1 MSFFSTLPI
10 ENPVLIFFIVLVIIL
25 LAPILLNRI
34 RVPHIIGLIIAGVI
48 IGPNGLNLLARDSS
62 FEIFGNVGIP
72 YLMFLAGLEID
83 MNDFKK
89 SRKDGVIFGLYTFLI
104 PMILGTVI
112 SYYTLHLNLMTSILL
127 ASMYASHT
135 LIAYPIISRYGI
147 SRTRAVPVTIAGT
160 IFTVLGALIIL
171 AVIAGMV
178 RGDLTEFFW
187 LRLTVNIIIYSVA
200 ILYIY
205 PRLTRWFF
213 KNYNDNITQFIFIL
227 ALVFLASYMAQV
239 IGLEA
244 ILGAFFA
251 GIVLNRFIPNVS
263 PLMNRLEFVGNALFI
278 PYFLIGVGMLIDLR
292 VVKNTETIIVAA
304 NMSIVATLCKWLA
317 AWLTQKTCHMT
328 KIDRNL
334 IFGLSNAQ
342 AAATLA
348 AVIIGHN
355 IGLFND
361 EILNGTIVM
370 ILVTCIISTLVT
382 EKAARQ
388 MVVAMQNNEPPTS
401 KSPVQSEQILIPI
414 ANPSTIENL
423 INLALLLKSPQRRS
437 PLYALHVTD
446 DSKTSNYRSQS
457 ILEFAGKGA
466 SSADTKL
473 IPIARYDM
481 NITSGIIHTMK
492 ERNITEVVL
501 GLHHKANIVDTFFGA
516 KIESLLKNTNKMIL
530 ISKCVNP
537 INTVT
542 RIVIA
547 VPRKAEYETGFAR
560 WIDRVANMA
569 KQIGCRA
576 IFYAY
581 PETIPYLKAR
591 LRAGRYNIRNE
602 FEKLESWDDFLLLAN
617 VVLDDDLFIVVSAR
631 PTSVPFN
638 ADADHIPSFPSPY
651 FANNNLIVLHPTAA
665 ASAPQSTT
673 TRRSRHPPRSWS
685 PCRTTCSTTPRY
697 WVSKRFSGN
706 SLLTKNGG
714 PTATVKRKSNCKAL
728 SSACSPYTRRV

>member
-1 MSFFSTLPI
+1 MSGIATLPI

-25 LAPILLNRI
+25 FAPILLNRI

-62 FEIFGNVGIP
+62 FEIFGNVGIL

-83 MNDFKK
+83 MYDFKK
-89 SRKDGVIFGLYTFLI
+89 IKKDGIIFGLYTFLI
-104 PMILGTVI
+104 PMILGTAI

-147 SRTRAVPVTIAGT
+147 SRSRAVPITIAGT

-171 AVIAGMV
+171 AVISGMV

-187 LRLTVNIIIYSVA
+187 LRLSVNITIYSIA

-213 KNYNDNITQFIFIL
+213 KTYNDNVTQFIFIL

-292 VVKNTETIIVAA
+292 VIFKSTETIIVAV
-304 NMSIVATLCKWLA
+304 NMSVVATICKWLA

-328 KIDRNL
+328 KSDRQL

-348 AVIIGHN
+348 AVIIGHD
-355 IGLFND
+355 IGLFNE

-382 EKAARQ
+382 EKAARRI
-388 MVVAMQNNEPPTS
+388 VIEIQNNEPAS
-401 KSPVQSEQILIPI
+401 YKSPIQNEQILIPV
-414 ANPSTIENL
+414 ANPDTIENL
-423 INLALLLKSPQRRS
+423 INLALLLKSPQKKS
-437 PLYALHVTD
+437 ALYALHVTD
-446 DSKTSNYRSQS
+446 DDKKSNFLSQAV
-457 ILEFAGKGA
+457 LEYAGKVA

-492 ERNITEVVL
+492 EKNITEVVL

-516 KIESLLKNTNKMIL
+516 KIESLLKSTNKMIL

-581 PETIPYLKAR
+581 AETIPYLKAR

-602 FEKLESWDDFLLLAN
+602 FEILESWDDILLLAN

-631 PTSVPFN
+631 PTSVSFN
-638 ADADHIPSFPSPY
+638 SEADNIPSFLSKY
-651 FANNNLIVLHPTAA
+651 FANNNLIVLYPEQFGTAEPT
-665 ASAPQSTT
+665 P
-673 TRRSRHPPRSWS
+673 
-685 PCRTTCSTTPRY
+685 
-697 WVSKRFSGN
+697 VSFMEPLSHDMLNHSEILGLEKIFRQLITYKKRWTHRN
-706 SLLTKNGG
+706 
-714 PTATVKRKSNCKAL
+714 RKKKINL
-728 SSACSPYTRRV
+728 

>member
-1 MSFFSTLPI
+1 MSGIATLPI

-25 LAPILLNRI
+25 FAPILLNRI
-34 RVPHIIGLIIAGVI
+34 RVPHIIGLIISGVI

-62 FEIFGNVGIP
+62 FEIFGNVGIL
-72 YLMFLAGLEID
+72 YLMFLAGLETD
-83 MNDFKK
+83 MYDFKK
-89 SRKDGVIFGLYTFLI
+89 SKKDGIIFGLYTFLI
-104 PMILGTVI
+104 PMILGTAI

-147 SRTRAVPVTIAGT
+147 SRSRAVPITIAGT

-171 AVIAGMV
+171 AVISGMV

-187 LRLTVNIIIYSVA
+187 LRLSVNITIYSIA

-213 KNYNDNITQFIFIL
+213 KTYNDNVTQFIFIL

-292 VVKNTETIIVAA
+292 VIFKSTETIIVAV
-304 NMSIVATLCKWLA
+304 NMSVVATICKWLA

-328 KIDRNL
+328 KSDRQL

-348 AVIIGHN
+348 AVIIGHD
-355 IGLFND
+355 IGLFNE

-382 EKAARQ
+382 EKAARRI
-388 MVVAMQNNEPPTS
+388 VIEIQNNEPAS
-401 KSPVQSEQILIPI
+401 YKSPIQNEQILIPV
-414 ANPSTIENL
+414 ANPDTIENL
-423 INLALLLKSPQRRS
+423 INLALLLKSPQKKS
-437 PLYALHVTD
+437 ALYALHVTD
-446 DSKTSNYRSQS
+446 DDKKSNFLSQAV
-457 ILEFAGKGA
+457 LEYAGKVA

-492 ERNITEVVL
+492 EKNITEVVL

-516 KIESLLKNTNKMIL
+516 KIESLLKSTNKMIL

-581 PETIPYLKAR
+581 AETIPYLKAR

-602 FEKLESWDDFLLLAN
+602 FEILESWDDILLLAN

-631 PTSVPFN
+631 PTSVSFN
-638 ADADHIPSFPSPY
+638 SEADNIPSFLSKY
-651 FANNNLIVLHPTAA
+651 FANNNLIVLYPEQFGTAEPT
-665 ASAPQSTT
+665 P
-673 TRRSRHPPRSWS
+673 
-685 PCRTTCSTTPRY
+685 
-697 WVSKRFSGN
+697 VSFMEPLSHDMLNHSEILGLEKIFRQLITYKKRWTHRN
-706 SLLTKNGG
+706 
-714 PTATVKRKSNCKAL
+714 RKKKIDL
-728 SSACSPYTRRV
+728 

>member
-1 MSFFSTLPI
+1 
-10 ENPVLIFFIVLVIIL
+10 
-25 LAPILLNRI
+25 
-34 RVPHIIGLIIAGVI
+34 
-48 IGPNGLNLLARDSS
+48 
-62 FEIFGNVGIP
+62 
-72 YLMFLAGLEID
+72 
-83 MNDFKK
+83 
-89 SRKDGVIFGLYTFLI
+89 
-104 PMILGTVI
+104 MILGTAI

-147 SRTRAVPVTIAGT
+147 SRSRAVPITIAGT

-171 AVIAGMV
+171 AVISGMV
-178 RGDLTEFFW
+178 RGNLTEFFW
-187 LRLTVNIIIYSVA
+187 LRLSVNITIYSIA

-213 KNYNDNITQFIFIL
+213 KTYNDNVTQFIFIL

-292 VVKNTETIIVAA
+292 VIFKSTETIIVAI
-304 NMSIVATLCKWLA
+304 NMSVVATICKWLA

-328 KIDRNL
+328 KSDRQL

-348 AVIIGHN
+348 AVIIGHD
-355 IGLFND
+355 IGLFNE

-382 EKAARQ
+382 EKAARRI
-388 MVVAMQNNEPPTS
+388 VIEIQNNEPAS
-401 KSPVQSEQILIPI
+401 YKSPIQNEQILIPV
-414 ANPSTIENL
+414 ANPDTIENL
-423 INLALLLKSPQRRS
+423 INLALLLKSPQKKS
-437 PLYALHVTD
+437 ALYALHVTD
-446 DSKTSNYRSQS
+446 DDKKSNFLSQAV
-457 ILEFAGKGA
+457 LEYAGKVA

-492 ERNITEVVL
+492 EKNITEVVL

-516 KIESLLKNTNKMIL
+516 KIESLLKSTNKMIL

-581 PETIPYLKAR
+581 AETIPYLKAR

-602 FEKLESWDDFLLLAN
+602 FEILESWDDILLLAN

-631 PTSVPFN
+631 PTSVSFN
-638 ADADHIPSFPSPY
+638 SEADNIPSFLSKY
-651 FANNNLIVLHPTAA
+651 FANNNLIVLYPEQFGTAEPT
-665 ASAPQSTT
+665 P
-673 TRRSRHPPRSWS
+673 
-685 PCRTTCSTTPRY
+685 
-697 WVSKRFSGN
+697 VSFMEPLSHNMLNHSEILGLEKIFRQLITYKKRWTHRN
-706 SLLTKNGG
+706 
-714 PTATVKRKSNCKAL
+714 RKKKINL
-728 SSACSPYTRRV
+728 

>member
-1 MSFFSTLPI
+1 M
-10 ENPVLIFFIVLVIIL
+10 
-25 LAPILLNRI
+25 
-34 RVPHIIGLIIAGVI
+34 
-48 IGPNGLNLLARDSS
+48 
-62 FEIFGNVGIP
+62 
-72 YLMFLAGLEID
+72 Y
-83 MNDFKK
+83 DFKK
-89 SRKDGVIFGLYTFLI
+89 SKKDGIIFGLYTFLI
-104 PMILGTVI
+104 PMILGTAI

-147 SRTRAVPVTIAGT
+147 SRSRAVPITIAGT

-171 AVIAGMV
+171 AVISGMV

-187 LRLTVNIIIYSVA
+187 LRLSVNITIYSIA

-213 KNYNDNITQFIFIL
+213 KTYNDNVTQFIFIL

-292 VVKNTETIIVAA
+292 VIFKSTETIIVAV
-304 NMSIVATLCKWLA
+304 NMSVVATICKWLA

-328 KIDRNL
+328 KSDRQL

-348 AVIIGHN
+348 AVIIGHD
-355 IGLFND
+355 IGLFNE

-382 EKAARQ
+382 EKAARRI
-388 MVVAMQNNEPPTS
+388 VIEIQNNEPAS
-401 KSPVQSEQILIPI
+401 YKSPIQNEQILIPV
-414 ANPSTIENL
+414 ANPDTIENL
-423 INLALLLKSPQRRS
+423 INLALLLKSPQKKS
-437 PLYALHVTD
+437 ALYALHVTD
-446 DSKTSNYRSQS
+446 DDKKSNFLSQAV
-457 ILEFAGKGA
+457 LEYAGKVA

-492 ERNITEVVL
+492 EKNITEVVL

-516 KIESLLKNTNKMIL
+516 KIESLLKSTNKMIL

-581 PETIPYLKAR
+581 AETIPYLKAR

-602 FEKLESWDDFLLLAN
+602 FEILESWDDILLLAN

-631 PTSVPFN
+631 PTSVSFN
-638 ADADHIPSFPSPY
+638 SEADNIPSFLSKY
-651 FANNNLIVLHPTAA
+651 FANNNLIVLYPEQFGTAEPT
-665 ASAPQSTT
+665 P
-673 TRRSRHPPRSWS
+673 
-685 PCRTTCSTTPRY
+685 
-697 WVSKRFSGN
+697 VSFMEPLSHDMLNHSEILGLEKIFRQLITYKKRWTHRN
-706 SLLTKNGG
+706 
-714 PTATVKRKSNCKAL
+714 RKKKINL
-728 SSACSPYTRRV
+728 

>member
-1 MSFFSTLPI
+1 MSGIATLPI

-25 LAPILLNRI
+25 FAPILLNRI

-62 FEIFGNVGIP
+62 FEIFGNVGIL

-83 MNDFKK
+83 MHDFKK
-89 SRKDGVIFGLYTFLI
+89 SKKDGIIFGLYTFLI
-104 PMILGTVI
+104 PMILGTAI

-147 SRTRAVPVTIAGT
+147 SRSRAVPITIAGT

-171 AVIAGMV
+171 AVISGMV

-187 LRLTVNIIIYSVA
+187 LRLSVNITIYSIA

-213 KNYNDNITQFIFIL
+213 KTYNDNVTQFIFIL

-292 VVKNTETIIVAA
+292 VIFKSTETIIVAV
-304 NMSIVATLCKWLA
+304 NMSVVATICKWLA

-328 KIDRNL
+328 KSDRQL

-348 AVIIGHN
+348 AVIIGHD
-355 IGLFND
+355 IGLFNE

-382 EKAARQ
+382 EKAARRI
-388 MVVAMQNNEPPTS
+388 VIEIQNNEPAS
-401 KSPVQSEQILIPI
+401 YKSPIQNEQILIPV
-414 ANPSTIENL
+414 ANPDTIENL
-423 INLALLLKSPQRRS
+423 INLALLLKSPQKKS
-437 PLYALHVTD
+437 ALYALHVTD
-446 DSKTSNYRSQS
+446 DDKKSNFLSQAV
-457 ILEFAGKGA
+457 LEYAGKVA

-492 ERNITEVVL
+492 EKNITEVVL

-516 KIESLLKNTNKMIL
+516 KIESLLKSTNKMIL
-530 ISKCVNP
+530 ISKCINP

-581 PETIPYLKAR
+581 AETIPYLKAR

-602 FEKLESWDDFLLLAN
+602 FEILESWDDILLLAN

-631 PTSVPFN
+631 PTSVSFN
-638 ADADHIPSFPSPY
+638 SEADNIPSFLSKY
-651 FANNNLIVLHPTAA
+651 FANNNLIVLYPEQFGTAEPT
-665 ASAPQSTT
+665 P
-673 TRRSRHPPRSWS
+673 
-685 PCRTTCSTTPRY
+685 
-697 WVSKRFSGN
+697 VSFMEPLSHDMLNHSEILGLEKIFRQLITYKKRWTHRN
-706 SLLTKNGG
+706 
-714 PTATVKRKSNCKAL
+714 RKKKINL
-728 SSACSPYTRRV
+728 

>member
-1 MSFFSTLPI
+1 MSGIATLPI

-25 LAPILLNRI
+25 FAPILLNRI

-62 FEIFGNVGIP
+62 FEIFGNVGIL
-72 YLMFLAGLEID
+72 YLMFLTGLEID
-83 MNDFKK
+83 MYDFKK
-89 SRKDGVIFGLYTFLI
+89 SKKDGIIFGLYTFLI
-104 PMILGTVI
+104 PMILGTAI

-147 SRTRAVPVTIAGT
+147 SRSRAVPITIAGT

-171 AVIAGMV
+171 AVISGMV
-178 RGDLTEFFW
+178 RGNLTEFFW
-187 LRLTVNIIIYSVA
+187 LRLSVNITIYSIA

-213 KNYNDNITQFIFIL
+213 KTYNDNVTQFIFIL

-292 VVKNTETIIVAA
+292 VIFKSTETIIVAI
-304 NMSIVATLCKWLA
+304 NMSVVATICKWLA

-328 KIDRNL
+328 KSDRQL

-348 AVIIGHN
+348 AVIIGHD
-355 IGLFND
+355 IGLFNE

-382 EKAARQ
+382 EKAARRI
-388 MVVAMQNNEPPTS
+388 VIEIQNNEPAS
-401 KSPVQSEQILIPI
+401 YKSPIQNEQILIPV
-414 ANPSTIENL
+414 ANPDTIENL
-423 INLALLLKSPQRRS
+423 INLALLLKSPQKKS
-437 PLYALHVTD
+437 ALYALHVTD
-446 DSKTSNYRSQS
+446 DDKKSNFLSQAV
-457 ILEFAGKGA
+457 LEYAGKVA

-492 ERNITEVVL
+492 EKNITEVVL

-516 KIESLLKNTNKMIL
+516 KIESLLKSTNKMIL

-581 PETIPYLKAR
+581 AETIPYLKAR

-602 FEKLESWDDFLLLAN
+602 FEILESWDDILLLAN

-631 PTSVPFN
+631 PTSVSFN
-638 ADADHIPSFPSPY
+638 SEADNIPSFLSKY
-651 FANNNLIVLHPTAA
+651 FANNNLIVLYPEQFGTAEPT
-665 ASAPQSTT
+665 P
-673 TRRSRHPPRSWS
+673 
-685 PCRTTCSTTPRY
+685 
-697 WVSKRFSGN
+697 VSFMEPLSHNMLNHSEILGLEKIFRQLITYKKRWTHRN
-706 SLLTKNGG
+706 
-714 PTATVKRKSNCKAL
+714 RKKKINL
-728 SSACSPYTRRV
+728 

>member
-1 MSFFSTLPI
+1 MSGIATLPI

-25 LAPILLNRI
+25 FAPILLNRI

-62 FEIFGNVGIP
+62 FEIFGNVGIL
-72 YLMFLAGLEID
+72 YLMFLAGLEIE
-83 MNDFKK
+83 MYDFKK
-89 SRKDGVIFGLYTFLI
+89 CKKDGIIFGLYTFLI
-104 PMILGTVI
+104 PMILGTAI

-147 SRTRAVPVTIAGT
+147 SRSRAVPITIAGT

-171 AVIAGMV
+171 AVISGMV

-187 LRLTVNIIIYSVA
+187 LRLSVNITIYSIA

-213 KNYNDNITQFIFIL
+213 KTYNDNVTQFIFIL

-292 VVKNTETIIVAA
+292 VIFKSTETIIVAI
-304 NMSIVATLCKWLA
+304 NMSVVATICKWLA

-328 KIDRNL
+328 KSDRQL

-348 AVIIGHN
+348 AVIIGHD
-355 IGLFND
+355 IGLFNE

-382 EKAARQ
+382 EKAARRI
-388 MVVAMQNNEPPTS
+388 VIEIQNNEPAS
-401 KSPVQSEQILIPI
+401 YKSPIQNEQILIPV
-414 ANPSTIENL
+414 ANPDTIENL
-423 INLALLLKSPQRRS
+423 INLALLLKSPQKKS
-437 PLYALHVTD
+437 ALYALHVTD
-446 DSKTSNYRSQS
+446 DDKKSNFLSQAV
-457 ILEFAGKGA
+457 LEYAGKVA

-492 ERNITEVVL
+492 EKNITEVVL

-516 KIESLLKNTNKMIL
+516 KIESLLKSTNKMIL

-581 PETIPYLKAR
+581 AETIPYLKAR

-602 FEKLESWDDFLLLAN
+602 FEILESWDDILLLAN

-631 PTSVPFN
+631 PTSVSFN
-638 ADADHIPSFPSPY
+638 SEADNIPSFLSKY
-651 FANNNLIVLHPTAA
+651 FANNNLIVLYPEQFGTAEPT
-665 ASAPQSTT
+665 P
-673 TRRSRHPPRSWS
+673 
-685 PCRTTCSTTPRY
+685 
-697 WVSKRFSGN
+697 VSFMEPLSHNMLNHSEILGLEKIFRQLITYKKRWTHRN
-706 SLLTKNGG
+706 
-714 PTATVKRKSNCKAL
+714 RKKKINL
-728 SSACSPYTRRV
+728 

>member
-62 FEIFGNVGIP
+62 FEIFGNVGIL

-147 SRTRAVPVTIAGT
+147 SRTRAVPVTSAGT

-213 KNYNDNITQFIFIL
+213 KNYNDNVTQFIFIL

-244 ILGAFFA
+244 I
-251 GIVLNRFIPNVS
+251 
-263 PLMNRLEFVGNALFI
+263 
-278 PYFLIGVGMLIDLR
+278 
-292 VVKNTETIIVAA
+292 
-304 NMSIVATLCKWLA
+304 LA

-361 EILNGTIVM
+361 EILTGTIVM

-388 MVVAMQNNEPPTS
+388 MVVAMQNNEPPTF

-457 ILEFAGKGA
+457 ILEFAGKVA

-631 PTSVPFN
+631 PTSVSFN
-638 ADADHIPSFPSPY
+638 ADADHIPSFLSKY
-651 FANNNLIVLHPTAA
+651 FANNNLIVLYPEQFGTAEPA
-665 ASAPQSTT
+665 PASFMEPMSHDMLNHSEILGLEKIFRQLIA
-673 TRRSRHPPRSWS
+673 
-685 PCRTTCSTTPRY
+685 Y
-697 WVSKRFSGN
+697 KKRWTHRN
-706 SLLTKNGG
+706 
-714 PTATVKRKSNCKAL
+714 RKKKIEL
-728 SSACSPYTRRV
+728 

>member
-1 MSFFSTLPI
+1 MSGIATLPI

-25 LAPILLNRI
+25 FAPILLNRI

-62 FEIFGNVGIP
+62 FEIFGNVGIL
-72 YLMFLAGLEID
+72 YLMFLEGLEID
-83 MNDFKK
+83 MYDFKK
-89 SRKDGVIFGLYTFLI
+89 SKKDGIIFGLYTFLI
-104 PMILGTVI
+104 PMILGTAI

-147 SRTRAVPVTIAGT
+147 SRSRAVPITIAGT

-171 AVIAGMV
+171 AVISGMV

-187 LRLTVNIIIYSVA
+187 LRLSVNITIYSIA

-213 KNYNDNITQFIFIL
+213 KTYNDNVTQFIFIL

-292 VVKNTETIIVAA
+292 VIFKSTETIIVAI
-304 NMSIVATLCKWLA
+304 NMSVVATICKWLA

-328 KIDRNL
+328 KSDRQL

-348 AVIIGHN
+348 AVIIGHD
-355 IGLFND
+355 IGLFNE

-382 EKAARQ
+382 EKAARRI
-388 MVVAMQNNEPPTS
+388 VIEIQNNEPAS
-401 KSPVQSEQILIPI
+401 YKSPIQNEQILIPV
-414 ANPSTIENL
+414 ANPDTIENL
-423 INLALLLKSPQRRS
+423 INLALLLKSPQKKS
-437 PLYALHVTD
+437 ALYALHVTD
-446 DSKTSNYRSQS
+446 DDKKSNFLSQAV
-457 ILEFAGKGA
+457 LEYAGKVA

-492 ERNITEVVL
+492 EKNITEVVL

-516 KIESLLKNTNKMIL
+516 KIESLLKSMNKMIL

-581 PETIPYLKAR
+581 AETIPYLKAR

-602 FEKLESWDDFLLLAN
+602 FEILESWDDILLLAN

-631 PTSVPFN
+631 PTSVSFN
-638 ADADHIPSFPSPY
+638 SEADNIPSFLSKY
-651 FANNNLIVLHPTAA
+651 FANNNLIVLYPEQFGTAEPT
-665 ASAPQSTT
+665 P
-673 TRRSRHPPRSWS
+673 
-685 PCRTTCSTTPRY
+685 
-697 WVSKRFSGN
+697 VSFMEPLSHDMLNHSEILGLEKIFRQLITYKKRWTHRN
-706 SLLTKNGG
+706 
-714 PTATVKRKSNCKAL
+714 RKKKINL
-728 SSACSPYTRRV
+728 

>member
-1 MSFFSTLPI
+1 MSGIATLPI

-25 LAPILLNRI
+25 FAPILLNRI

-62 FEIFGNVGIP
+62 FEIFGNVGIL

-83 MNDFKK
+83 MYDFEK
-89 SRKDGVIFGLYTFLI
+89 SKKDGIIFGLYTFLI
-104 PMILGTVI
+104 PMILGTAI

-147 SRTRAVPVTIAGT
+147 SRSRAVPITIAGT

-171 AVIAGMV
+171 AVISGMV

-187 LRLTVNIIIYSVA
+187 LRLSVNITIYSIA

-213 KNYNDNITQFIFIL
+213 KTYNDNVTQFIFIL

-292 VVKNTETIIVAA
+292 VIFKSTETIIVAV
-304 NMSIVATLCKWLA
+304 NMSVVATICKWLA

-328 KIDRNL
+328 KSDRQL

-348 AVIIGHN
+348 AVIIGHD
-355 IGLFND
+355 IGLFNE

-382 EKAARQ
+382 EKAARRI
-388 MVVAMQNNEPPTS
+388 VIEIQNNEPAS
-401 KSPVQSEQILIPI
+401 YKSPIQNEQILIPV
-414 ANPSTIENL
+414 ANPDTIENL
-423 INLALLLKSPQRRS
+423 INLALLLKSPQKKS
-437 PLYALHVTD
+437 ALYALHVTD
-446 DSKTSNYRSQS
+446 DDKKSNFLSQAV
-457 ILEFAGKGA
+457 LEYAGKVA

-492 ERNITEVVL
+492 EKNITEVVL

-516 KIESLLKNTNKMIL
+516 KIESLLKSTNKMIL

-581 PETIPYLKAR
+581 AETIPYLKAR

-602 FEKLESWDDFLLLAN
+602 FEILESWDDILLLAN

-631 PTSVPFN
+631 PTSVSFN
-638 ADADHIPSFPSPY
+638 SEADNIPSFLSKY
-651 FANNNLIVLHPTAA
+651 FANNNLIVLYPEQFGTAEPT
-665 ASAPQSTT
+665 P
-673 TRRSRHPPRSWS
+673 
-685 PCRTTCSTTPRY
+685 
-697 WVSKRFSGN
+697 VSFMEPLSHDMLNHSEILGLEKIFRQLITYKKRWTHRN
-706 SLLTKNGG
+706 
-714 PTATVKRKSNCKAL
+714 RKKKINL
-728 SSACSPYTRRV
+728 

>member
-1 MSFFSTLPI
+1 
-10 ENPVLIFFIVLVIIL
+10 
-25 LAPILLNRI
+25 
-34 RVPHIIGLIIAGVI
+34 
-48 IGPNGLNLLARDSS
+48 
-62 FEIFGNVGIP
+62 
-72 YLMFLAGLEID
+72 
-83 MNDFKK
+83 
-89 SRKDGVIFGLYTFLI
+89 
-104 PMILGTVI
+104 MILGTAI

-147 SRTRAVPVTIAGT
+147 SRSRAVPITIAGT

-171 AVIAGMV
+171 AVISGMV

-187 LRLTVNIIIYSVA
+187 LRLSVNITIYSIA

-213 KNYNDNITQFIFIL
+213 KTYNDNVTQFIFIL

-292 VVKNTETIIVAA
+292 VIFKSTETIIVAV
-304 NMSIVATLCKWLA
+304 NMSVVATICKWLA

-328 KIDRNL
+328 KSDRQL

-348 AVIIGHN
+348 AVIIGHD
-355 IGLFND
+355 IGLFNE

-382 EKAARQ
+382 EKAARRI
-388 MVVAMQNNEPPTS
+388 VIEIQNNEPAS
-401 KSPVQSEQILIPI
+401 YKSPIQNEQILIPV
-414 ANPSTIENL
+414 ANPDTIENL
-423 INLALLLKSPQRRS
+423 INLALLLKSPQKKS
-437 PLYALHVTD
+437 ALYALHVTD
-446 DSKTSNYRSQS
+446 DDKKSNFLSQAV
-457 ILEFAGKGA
+457 LEYAGKVA

-492 ERNITEVVL
+492 EKNITEVVL

-516 KIESLLKNTNKMIL
+516 KIESLLKSTNKMIL

-581 PETIPYLKAR
+581 AETIPYLKAR

-602 FEKLESWDDFLLLAN
+602 FEILESWDDILLLAN

-631 PTSVPFN
+631 PTSVSFN
-638 ADADHIPSFPSPY
+638 SEADNIPSFLSKY
-651 FANNNLIVLHPTAA
+651 FANNNLIVLYPEQFGTAEPT
-665 ASAPQSTT
+665 P
-673 TRRSRHPPRSWS
+673 
-685 PCRTTCSTTPRY
+685 
-697 WVSKRFSGN
+697 VSFMEPLSHDMLNHSEILGLEKIFRQLITYKKRWTHRN
-706 SLLTKNGG
+706 
-714 PTATVKRKSNCKAL
+714 RKKKIDL
-728 SSACSPYTRRV
+728 

>member
-1 MSFFSTLPI
+1 
-10 ENPVLIFFIVLVIIL
+10 
-25 LAPILLNRI
+25 
-34 RVPHIIGLIIAGVI
+34 
-48 IGPNGLNLLARDSS
+48 
-62 FEIFGNVGIP
+62 
-72 YLMFLAGLEID
+72 
-83 MNDFKK
+83 
-89 SRKDGVIFGLYTFLI
+89 
-104 PMILGTVI
+104 MILGTAI

-147 SRTRAVPVTIAGT
+147 SRSRAVPITIAGT

-171 AVIAGMV
+171 AVISGMV

-187 LRLTVNIIIYSVA
+187 LRLSVNITIYSIA

-213 KNYNDNITQFIFIL
+213 KTYNDNVTQFIFIL

-292 VVKNTETIIVAA
+292 VIFKSTETIIVAV
-304 NMSIVATLCKWLA
+304 NMSVVATICKWLA

-328 KIDRNL
+328 KSDRQL

-348 AVIIGHN
+348 AVIIGHD
-355 IGLFND
+355 IGLFNE

-382 EKAARQ
+382 EKAARRI
-388 MVVAMQNNEPPTS
+388 VIEIQNNEPAS
-401 KSPVQSEQILIPI
+401 YKSPIQNEQILIPV
-414 ANPSTIENL
+414 ANPDTIENL
-423 INLALLLKSPQRRS
+423 INLALLLKSPQKKS
-437 PLYALHVTD
+437 ALYALHVTD
-446 DSKTSNYRSQS
+446 DDKKSNFLSQAV
-457 ILEFAGKGA
+457 LEYAGKVA

-492 ERNITEVVL
+492 EKNITEVVL

-516 KIESLLKNTNKMIL
+516 KIESLLKSTNKMIL

-581 PETIPYLKAR
+581 AETIPYLKAR

-602 FEKLESWDDFLLLAN
+602 FEILESWDDILLLAN

-631 PTSVPFN
+631 PTSVSFN
-638 ADADHIPSFPSPY
+638 SEADNIPSFLSKY
-651 FANNNLIVLHPTAA
+651 FANNNLIVLYPEQFGTAEPT
-665 ASAPQSTT
+665 P
-673 TRRSRHPPRSWS
+673 
-685 PCRTTCSTTPRY
+685 
-697 WVSKRFSGN
+697 VSFMEPLSHDMLNHSEILGLEKIFRQLITYKKRWTHRN
-706 SLLTKNGG
+706 
-714 PTATVKRKSNCKAL
+714 RKKKINL
-728 SSACSPYTRRV
+728 

>member
-1 MSFFSTLPI
+1 
-10 ENPVLIFFIVLVIIL
+10 
-25 LAPILLNRI
+25 
-34 RVPHIIGLIIAGVI
+34 
-48 IGPNGLNLLARDSS
+48 
-62 FEIFGNVGIP
+62 
-72 YLMFLAGLEID
+72 
-83 MNDFKK
+83 
-89 SRKDGVIFGLYTFLI
+89 
-104 PMILGTVI
+104 MILGTAI

-147 SRTRAVPVTIAGT
+147 SRSRAVPITIAGT

-171 AVIAGMV
+171 AVISGMV

-187 LRLTVNIIIYSVA
+187 LRLSVNITIYSIA

-213 KNYNDNITQFIFIL
+213 KTYNDNVTQFIFIL

-251 GIVLNRFIPNVS
+251 GIVLTRFIPNVS

-292 VVKNTETIIVAA
+292 VIFKSTETIIVAV
-304 NMSIVATLCKWLA
+304 NMSVVATICKWLA

-328 KIDRNL
+328 KSDRQL

-348 AVIIGHN
+348 AVIIGHD
-355 IGLFND
+355 IGLFNE

-382 EKAARQ
+382 EKAARRI
-388 MVVAMQNNEPPTS
+388 VIEIQNNEPAS
-401 KSPVQSEQILIPI
+401 YKSPIQNEQILIPV
-414 ANPSTIENL
+414 ANPDTIENL
-423 INLALLLKSPQRRS
+423 INLALLLKSPQKKS
-437 PLYALHVTD
+437 ALYALHVTD
-446 DSKTSNYRSQS
+446 DDKKSNFLSQAV
-457 ILEFAGKGA
+457 LEYAGKVA

-492 ERNITEVVL
+492 EKNITEVVL

-516 KIESLLKNTNKMIL
+516 KIESLLKSTNKMIL

-581 PETIPYLKAR
+581 AETIPYLKAR

-602 FEKLESWDDFLLLAN
+602 FEILESWDDILLLAN

-631 PTSVPFN
+631 PTSVSFN
-638 ADADHIPSFPSPY
+638 SEADNIPSFLSKY
-651 FANNNLIVLHPTAA
+651 YANNNLIVLNPEQFGTAEPT
-665 ASAPQSTT
+665 P
-673 TRRSRHPPRSWS
+673 
-685 PCRTTCSTTPRY
+685 
-697 WVSKRFSGN
+697 VSFMEPLSHDMLNHSEILGLEKIFRQLITYKKRWTHRN
-706 SLLTKNGG
+706 
-714 PTATVKRKSNCKAL
+714 RKKKIDL
-728 SSACSPYTRRV
+728 

>member
-1 MSFFSTLPI
+1 
-10 ENPVLIFFIVLVIIL
+10 
-25 LAPILLNRI
+25 
-34 RVPHIIGLIIAGVI
+34 
-48 IGPNGLNLLARDSS
+48 
-62 FEIFGNVGIP
+62 
-72 YLMFLAGLEID
+72 
-83 MNDFKK
+83 
-89 SRKDGVIFGLYTFLI
+89 
-104 PMILGTVI
+104 
-112 SYYTLHLNLMTSILL
+112 MTSILL

-147 SRTRAVPVTIAGT
+147 SRSRAVPITIAGT

-171 AVIAGMV
+171 AVISGMV

-187 LRLTVNIIIYSVA
+187 LRLSVNITIYSIA

-213 KNYNDNITQFIFIL
+213 KTYNDNVTQFIFIL

-251 GIVLNRFIPNVS
+251 VIVLNRFIPNVS

-292 VVKNTETIIVAA
+292 VIFKSTETIIVAV
-304 NMSIVATLCKWLA
+304 NMSVVATICKWLA

-328 KIDRNL
+328 KSDRQL

-348 AVIIGHN
+348 AVIIGHD
-355 IGLFND
+355 IGLFNE

-382 EKAARQ
+382 EKAARRI
-388 MVVAMQNNEPPTS
+388 VIEIQNNEPAS
-401 KSPVQSEQILIPI
+401 YKSPIQNEQILIPV
-414 ANPSTIENL
+414 ANPDTIENL
-423 INLALLLKSPQRRS
+423 INLALLLKSPQKKS
-437 PLYALHVTD
+437 ALYALHVTD
-446 DSKTSNYRSQS
+446 DDKKSNFLSQAV
-457 ILEFAGKGA
+457 LEYAGKVA

-492 ERNITEVVL
+492 EKNITEVVL

-516 KIESLLKNTNKMIL
+516 KIESLLKSTNKMIL

-581 PETIPYLKAR
+581 AETIPYLKAR

-602 FEKLESWDDFLLLAN
+602 FEILESWDDILLLAN

-631 PTSVPFN
+631 PTSVSFN
-638 ADADHIPSFPSPY
+638 SEADNIPSFLSKY
-651 FANNNLIVLHPTAA
+651 FANNNLIVLYPEQFGTAEPT
-665 ASAPQSTT
+665 P
-673 TRRSRHPPRSWS
+673 
-685 PCRTTCSTTPRY
+685 
-697 WVSKRFSGN
+697 VSFMEPLSHDMLNHSEILGLEKIFRQLITYKKRWTHRN
-706 SLLTKNGG
+706 
-714 PTATVKRKSNCKAL
+714 RKKKINL
-728 SSACSPYTRRV
+728 

>member
-1 MSFFSTLPI
+1 
-10 ENPVLIFFIVLVIIL
+10 
-25 LAPILLNRI
+25 
-34 RVPHIIGLIIAGVI
+34 
-48 IGPNGLNLLARDSS
+48 
-62 FEIFGNVGIP
+62 
-72 YLMFLAGLEID
+72 
-83 MNDFKK
+83 
-89 SRKDGVIFGLYTFLI
+89 
-104 PMILGTVI
+104 
-112 SYYTLHLNLMTSILL
+112 MTSILL

-147 SRTRAVPVTIAGT
+147 SRSRAVPITIAGT

-171 AVIAGMV
+171 AVISGMV

-187 LRLTVNIIIYSVA
+187 LRLSVNITIYSIA

-213 KNYNDNITQFIFIL
+213 KTYNDNVTQFIFIL

-292 VVKNTETIIVAA
+292 VIFKSTETIIVAV
-304 NMSIVATLCKWLA
+304 NMSVVATICKWLA

-328 KIDRNL
+328 KSDRQL

-348 AVIIGHN
+348 AVIIGHD
-355 IGLFND
+355 IGLFNE

-382 EKAARQ
+382 EKAARRI
-388 MVVAMQNNEPPTS
+388 VIEIQNNEPAS
-401 KSPVQSEQILIPI
+401 YKSPIQNEQILIPV
-414 ANPSTIENL
+414 ANPDTIENL
-423 INLALLLKSPQRRS
+423 INLALLLKSPQKKS
-437 PLYALHVTD
+437 ALYALHVTD
-446 DSKTSNYRSQS
+446 DDKKSNFLSQAV
-457 ILEFAGKGA
+457 LEYAGKVA

-492 ERNITEVVL
+492 EKNITEVVL

-516 KIESLLKNTNKMIL
+516 KIESLLKSTNKMIL

-581 PETIPYLKAR
+581 AETIPYLKAR

-602 FEKLESWDDFLLLAN
+602 FEILESWDDILLLAN

-631 PTSVPFN
+631 PTSVSFN
-638 ADADHIPSFPSPY
+638 SEADNIPSFLSKY
-651 FANNNLIVLHPTAA
+651 FANNNLIVLYPEQFGTAEPT
-665 ASAPQSTT
+665 P
-673 TRRSRHPPRSWS
+673 
-685 PCRTTCSTTPRY
+685 
-697 WVSKRFSGN
+697 VSFMEPLSHDMLNHSEILGLEKIFRQLITYKKRWTHRN
-706 SLLTKNGG
+706 
-714 PTATVKRKSNCKAL
+714 RKKKIDL
-728 SSACSPYTRRV
+728 

>member
-1 MSFFSTLPI
+1 MYFCCKFTVSITIKPNGIMSFFSTLPI

-62 FEIFGNVGIP
+62 FEIFGNVGIL

-213 KNYNDNITQFIFIL
+213 KNYNDNVTQFIFIL

-457 ILEFAGKGA
+457 ILEFAGKVA

-501 GLHHKANIVDTFFGA
+501 GLHHKANIVDTFFGS

-631 PTSVPFN
+631 PTSVSFN
-638 ADADHIPSFPSPY
+638 ADADHIPSFLSKY
-651 FANNNLIVLHPTAA
+651 FANNNLIVLYPEQFGTAEPA
-665 ASAPQSTT
+665 PASFMEPMSHDMLNHSEILGIEKIFRQLIA
-673 TRRSRHPPRSWS
+673 
-685 PCRTTCSTTPRY
+685 Y
-697 WVSKRFSGN
+697 KKRWTHRN
-706 SLLTKNGG
+706 
-714 PTATVKRKSNCKAL
+714 RKKKIEL
-728 SSACSPYTRRV
+728 

>member
-1 MSFFSTLPI
+1 
-10 ENPVLIFFIVLVIIL
+10 
-25 LAPILLNRI
+25 
-34 RVPHIIGLIIAGVI
+34 
-48 IGPNGLNLLARDSS
+48 
-62 FEIFGNVGIP
+62 
-72 YLMFLAGLEID
+72 
-83 MNDFKK
+83 
-89 SRKDGVIFGLYTFLI
+89 
-104 PMILGTVI
+104 
-112 SYYTLHLNLMTSILL
+112 
-127 ASMYASHT
+127 
-135 LIAYPIISRYGI
+135 
-147 SRTRAVPVTIAGT
+147 
-160 IFTVLGALIIL
+160 
-171 AVIAGMV
+171 MV

-187 LRLTVNIIIYSVA
+187 LRLSVNITIYSIA

-213 KNYNDNITQFIFIL
+213 KTYNDNVTQFIFIL

-292 VVKNTETIIVAA
+292 VIFKSTETIIVAV
-304 NMSIVATLCKWLA
+304 NMSVVATICKWLA

-328 KIDRNL
+328 KSDRQL

-348 AVIIGHN
+348 AVILGHD
-355 IGLFND
+355 IGLFNE

-382 EKAARQ
+382 EKAARRI
-388 MVVAMQNNEPPTS
+388 VIEIQNNEPAS
-401 KSPVQSEQILIPI
+401 YKSPIQNEQILIPV
-414 ANPSTIENL
+414 ANPDTIENL
-423 INLALLLKSPQRRS
+423 INLALLLKSPQKKS
-437 PLYALHVTD
+437 ALYALHVTD
-446 DSKTSNYRSQS
+446 DDKKSNFLSQAV
-457 ILEFAGKGA
+457 LEYAGKVA

-492 ERNITEVVL
+492 EKNITEVVL

-516 KIESLLKNTNKMIL
+516 KIESLLKSTNKMIL

-581 PETIPYLKAR
+581 AETIPYLKAR

-602 FEKLESWDDFLLLAN
+602 FEILESWDDILLLAN

-631 PTSVPFN
+631 PTSVSFN
-638 ADADHIPSFPSPY
+638 SEADNIPSFLSKY
-651 FANNNLIVLHPTAA
+651 FANNNLIVLYPEQFGTAEPT
-665 ASAPQSTT
+665 P
-673 TRRSRHPPRSWS
+673 
-685 PCRTTCSTTPRY
+685 
-697 WVSKRFSGN
+697 VSFMEPLSHDMLNHSEILGLEKIFRQLITYKKRWTHRN
-706 SLLTKNGG
+706 
-714 PTATVKRKSNCKAL
+714 RKKKINLC
-728 SSACSPYTRRV
+728 

>member
-1 MSFFSTLPI
+1 MSGIATLPI

-25 LAPILLNRI
+25 FAPILLNRI

-62 FEIFGNVGIP
+62 FEIFGNVGIL
-72 YLMFLAGLEID
+72 YLMFLEGLEID
-83 MNDFKK
+83 MYDFKK
-89 SRKDGVIFGLYTFLI
+89 SKKDGIIFGLYTFLI
-104 PMILGTVI
+104 PMILGTAI

-135 LIAYPIISRYGI
+135 LIAYPSISRYGI
-147 SRTRAVPVTIAGT
+147 SRSRAVPITIAGT

-171 AVIAGMV
+171 AVISGMV

-187 LRLTVNIIIYSVA
+187 LRLSVNITIYSIA

-213 KNYNDNITQFIFIL
+213 KTYNDNVTQFIFIL

-292 VVKNTETIIVAA
+292 VIFKSTETIIVAI
-304 NMSIVATLCKWLA
+304 NMSVVATICKWLA

-328 KIDRNL
+328 KSDRQL

-348 AVIIGHN
+348 AVIIGHD
-355 IGLFND
+355 IGLFNE

-382 EKAARQ
+382 EKAARRI
-388 MVVAMQNNEPPTS
+388 VIEIQNNEPAS
-401 KSPVQSEQILIPI
+401 YKSPIQNEQILIPV
-414 ANPSTIENL
+414 ANPDTIENL
-423 INLALLLKSPQRRS
+423 INLALLLKSPQKKS
-437 PLYALHVTD
+437 ALYALHVTD
-446 DSKTSNYRSQS
+446 DDKKSNFLSQAV
-457 ILEFAGKGA
+457 LEYAGKVA

-492 ERNITEVVL
+492 EKNITEVVL

-516 KIESLLKNTNKMIL
+516 KIESLLKSMNKMIL

-581 PETIPYLKAR
+581 AETIPYLKAR

-602 FEKLESWDDFLLLAN
+602 FEILESWDDILLLAN

-631 PTSVPFN
+631 PTSVSFN
-638 ADADHIPSFPSPY
+638 SEADNIPSFLSKY
-651 FANNNLIVLHPTAA
+651 FANNNLIVLYPEQFGTAEPT
-665 ASAPQSTT
+665 P
-673 TRRSRHPPRSWS
+673 
-685 PCRTTCSTTPRY
+685 
-697 WVSKRFSGN
+697 VSFMEPLSHDMLNHSEILGLEKIFRQLITYKKRWTHRN
-706 SLLTKNGG
+706 
-714 PTATVKRKSNCKAL
+714 RKKKINL
-728 SSACSPYTRRV
+728 

>member
-1 MSFFSTLPI
+1 MSGIATLPI

-25 LAPILLNRI
+25 FAPILLNRI

-62 FEIFGNVGIP
+62 FEIFGNVGIL

-83 MNDFKK
+83 MYDFKK
-89 SRKDGVIFGLYTFLI
+89 SKKDGIIFGLYTFLI
-104 PMILGTVI
+104 PMILGTAI

-147 SRTRAVPVTIAGT
+147 SRSRAVPITIAGT

-171 AVIAGMV
+171 AVISGMV

-187 LRLTVNIIIYSVA
+187 LRLSVNITIYSIA

-213 KNYNDNITQFIFIL
+213 KTYNDNVTQFIFIL

-292 VVKNTETIIVAA
+292 V
-304 NMSIVATLCKWLA
+304 
-317 AWLTQKTCHMT
+317 
-328 KIDRNL
+328 
-334 IFGLSNAQ
+334 FGLSNAQ

-348 AVIIGHN
+348 AVIIGHD
-355 IGLFND
+355 IGLFNE

-382 EKAARQ
+382 EKAARRI
-388 MVVAMQNNEPPTS
+388 VIEIQNNEPAS
-401 KSPVQSEQILIPI
+401 YKSPIQNEQILIPV
-414 ANPSTIENL
+414 ANPDTIENL
-423 INLALLLKSPQRRS
+423 INLALLLKSPQKKS
-437 PLYALHVTD
+437 ALYALHVTD
-446 DSKTSNYRSQS
+446 DDKKSNFLSQAV
-457 ILEFAGKGA
+457 LEYAGKVA

-492 ERNITEVVL
+492 EKNITEVVL

-516 KIESLLKNTNKMIL
+516 KIESLLKSTNKMIL
-530 ISKCVNP
+530 ISKCINP

-581 PETIPYLKAR
+581 AETIPYLKAR

-602 FEKLESWDDFLLLAN
+602 FEILESWDDILLLAN

-631 PTSVPFN
+631 PTSVSFN
-638 ADADHIPSFPSPY
+638 SEADNIPSFLSKY
-651 FANNNLIVLHPTAA
+651 FANNNLIVLYPEQFGTAEPT
-665 ASAPQSTT
+665 P
-673 TRRSRHPPRSWS
+673 
-685 PCRTTCSTTPRY
+685 
-697 WVSKRFSGN
+697 VSFMEPLSHDMLNHSEILGLEKIFRQLITYKKRWTHRN
-706 SLLTKNGG
+706 
-714 PTATVKRKSNCKAL
+714 RKKKINL
-728 SSACSPYTRRV
+728 

>member
-62 FEIFGNVGIP
+62 FEIFGNVGIL

-213 KNYNDNITQFIFIL
+213 KNYNDNVTQFIFIL

-317 AWLTQKTCHMT
+317 A
-328 KIDRNL
+328 
-334 IFGLSNAQ
+334 
-342 AAATLA
+342 
-348 AVIIGHN
+348 
-355 IGLFND
+355 
-361 EILNGTIVM
+361 
-370 ILVTCIISTLVT
+370 
-382 EKAARQ
+382 
-388 MVVAMQNNEPPTS
+388 
-401 KSPVQSEQILIPI
+401 
-414 ANPSTIENL
+414 
-423 INLALLLKSPQRRS
+423 
-437 PLYALHVTD
+437 
-446 DSKTSNYRSQS
+446 
-457 ILEFAGKGA
+457 
-466 SSADTKL
+466 
-473 IPIARYDM
+473 
-481 NITSGIIHTMK
+481 
-492 ERNITEVVL
+492 
-501 GLHHKANIVDTFFGA
+501 
-516 KIESLLKNTNKMIL
+516 
-530 ISKCVNP
+530 
-537 INTVT
+537 
-542 RIVIA
+542 
-547 VPRKAEYETGFAR
+547 
-560 WIDRVANMA
+560 
-569 KQIGCRA
+569 
-576 IFYAY
+576 
-581 PETIPYLKAR
+581 
-591 LRAGRYNIRNE
+591 
-602 FEKLESWDDFLLLAN
+602 
-617 VVLDDDLFIVVSAR
+617 
-631 PTSVPFN
+631 
-638 ADADHIPSFPSPY
+638 
-651 FANNNLIVLHPTAA
+651 
-665 ASAPQSTT
+665 
-673 TRRSRHPPRSWS
+673 
-685 PCRTTCSTTPRY
+685 
-697 WVSKRFSGN
+697 
-706 SLLTKNGG
+706 
-714 PTATVKRKSNCKAL
+714 
-728 SSACSPYTRRV
+728 

>member
-1 MSFFSTLPI
+1 
-10 ENPVLIFFIVLVIIL
+10 
-25 LAPILLNRI
+25 
-34 RVPHIIGLIIAGVI
+34 
-48 IGPNGLNLLARDSS
+48 
-62 FEIFGNVGIP
+62 
-72 YLMFLAGLEID
+72 
-83 MNDFKK
+83 
-89 SRKDGVIFGLYTFLI
+89 
-104 PMILGTVI
+104 
-112 SYYTLHLNLMTSILL
+112 
-127 ASMYASHT
+127 
-135 LIAYPIISRYGI
+135 
-147 SRTRAVPVTIAGT
+147 
-160 IFTVLGALIIL
+160 
-171 AVIAGMV
+171 MV

-187 LRLTVNIIIYSVA
+187 LRLSVNITIYSIA

-213 KNYNDNITQFIFIL
+213 KTYNDNVTQFIFIL

-263 PLMNRLEFVGNALFI
+263 PLMNRLEFLGNALFI

-292 VVKNTETIIVAA
+292 VIFKSTETIIVAV
-304 NMSIVATLCKWLA
+304 NMSVVATICKWLA

-328 KIDRNL
+328 KSDRQL

-348 AVIIGHN
+348 AVIIGHD
-355 IGLFND
+355 IGLFNE

-382 EKAARQ
+382 EKAARRI
-388 MVVAMQNNEPPTS
+388 VIEIQNNEPAS
-401 KSPVQSEQILIPI
+401 YKSPIQNEQILIPV
-414 ANPSTIENL
+414 ANPDTIENL
-423 INLALLLKSPQRRS
+423 INLALLLKSPQKKS
-437 PLYALHVTD
+437 ALYALHVTD
-446 DSKTSNYRSQS
+446 DDKKSNFLSQAV
-457 ILEFAGKGA
+457 LEYAGKVA

-492 ERNITEVVL
+492 EKNITEVVL

-516 KIESLLKNTNKMIL
+516 KIESLLKSTNKMIL

-581 PETIPYLKAR
+581 AETIPYLKAR

-602 FEKLESWDDFLLLAN
+602 FEILESWDDILLLAN

-631 PTSVPFN
+631 PTSVSFN
-638 ADADHIPSFPSPY
+638 SEADNIPSFLSKY
-651 FANNNLIVLHPTAA
+651 FANNNLIVLYPEQFGTAEPT
-665 ASAPQSTT
+665 P
-673 TRRSRHPPRSWS
+673 
-685 PCRTTCSTTPRY
+685 
-697 WVSKRFSGN
+697 VSFMEPLSHDMLNHSEILGLEKIFRQLITYKKRWTHRN
-706 SLLTKNGG
+706 
-714 PTATVKRKSNCKAL
+714 RKKKINL
-728 SSACSPYTRRV
+728 

>member
-1 MSFFSTLPI
+1 MSGIATLPI

-25 LAPILLNRI
+25 FAPILLNRI

-62 FEIFGNVGIP
+62 FEIFGNVGIL

-83 MNDFKK
+83 MYDFKK
-89 SRKDGVIFGLYTFLI
+89 GKKDGIIFGLYTFLI
-104 PMILGTVI
+104 PMILGTAI

-147 SRTRAVPVTIAGT
+147 SRSRAVPITIAGT

-171 AVIAGMV
+171 AVISGMV

-187 LRLTVNIIIYSVA
+187 LRLSVNITIYSIA

-213 KNYNDNITQFIFIL
+213 KTYNDNVTQFIFIL

-292 VVKNTETIIVAA
+292 VIFKSTETIIVAI
-304 NMSIVATLCKWLA
+304 NMSVVATICKWLA

-328 KIDRNL
+328 KSDRQL

-348 AVIIGHN
+348 AVIIGHD
-355 IGLFND
+355 IGLFNE

-382 EKAARQ
+382 EKAARRI
-388 MVVAMQNNEPPTS
+388 VIEIQNNEPAS
-401 KSPVQSEQILIPI
+401 YKSPIQNEQILIPV
-414 ANPSTIENL
+414 ANPDTIENL
-423 INLALLLKSPQRRS
+423 INLALLLKSPQKKS
-437 PLYALHVTD
+437 ALYALHVTD
-446 DSKTSNYRSQS
+446 DDKKSNFLSQAV
-457 ILEFAGKGA
+457 LEYAGKVA

-492 ERNITEVVL
+492 EKNITEVVL

-516 KIESLLKNTNKMIL
+516 KIESLLKSTNKMIL

-576 IFYAY
+576 TFYAY
-581 PETIPYLKAR
+581 AETIPYLKAR

-602 FEKLESWDDFLLLAN
+602 FEILESWDDILLLAN

-631 PTSVPFN
+631 PTSVSFN
-638 ADADHIPSFPSPY
+638 SEADNIPSFLSKY
-651 FANNNLIVLHPTAA
+651 FANNNLIVLYPEQFGTAEPT
-665 ASAPQSTT
+665 P
-673 TRRSRHPPRSWS
+673 
-685 PCRTTCSTTPRY
+685 
-697 WVSKRFSGN
+697 VSFMEPLSHNMLNHSEILGLEKIFRQLITYKKRW
-706 SLLTKNGG
+706 TH
-714 PTATVKRKSNCKAL
+714 RNCKKKINL
-728 SSACSPYTRRV
+728 

>member
-1 MSFFSTLPI
+1 
-10 ENPVLIFFIVLVIIL
+10 
-25 LAPILLNRI
+25 
-34 RVPHIIGLIIAGVI
+34 
-48 IGPNGLNLLARDSS
+48 
-62 FEIFGNVGIP
+62 
-72 YLMFLAGLEID
+72 
-83 MNDFKK
+83 
-89 SRKDGVIFGLYTFLI
+89 
-104 PMILGTVI
+104 
-112 SYYTLHLNLMTSILL
+112 
-127 ASMYASHT
+127 MYASHT

-147 SRTRAVPVTIAGT
+147 SRSRAVPITIAGT

-171 AVIAGMV
+171 AVISGMV

-187 LRLTVNIIIYSVA
+187 LRLSVNITIYSIA

-213 KNYNDNITQFIFIL
+213 KTYNDNVTQFIFIL

-292 VVKNTETIIVAA
+292 VIFKSTETIIVAI
-304 NMSIVATLCKWLA
+304 NMSVVATICKWLA

-328 KIDRNL
+328 KSDRQL

-348 AVIIGHN
+348 AVIIGHD
-355 IGLFND
+355 IGLFNE

-382 EKAARQ
+382 EKAARRI
-388 MVVAMQNNEPPTS
+388 VIEIQNNEPAS
-401 KSPVQSEQILIPI
+401 YKSPIQNEQILIPV
-414 ANPSTIENL
+414 ANPDTIENL
-423 INLALLLKSPQRRS
+423 INLALLLKSPQKKS
-437 PLYALHVTD
+437 ALYALHVTD
-446 DSKTSNYRSQS
+446 DDKKSNFLSQAV
-457 ILEFAGKGA
+457 LEYAGKVA

-492 ERNITEVVL
+492 EKNITEVVL

-516 KIESLLKNTNKMIL
+516 KIESLLKSTNKMIL

-581 PETIPYLKAR
+581 AETIPYLKAR

-602 FEKLESWDDFLLLAN
+602 FEILESWDDILLLAN

-631 PTSVPFN
+631 PTSVSFN
-638 ADADHIPSFPSPY
+638 SEADNIPSFLSKY
-651 FANNNLIVLHPTAA
+651 FANNNLIVLYPEQFGTAEPT
-665 ASAPQSTT
+665 P
-673 TRRSRHPPRSWS
+673 
-685 PCRTTCSTTPRY
+685 
-697 WVSKRFSGN
+697 VSFMEPLSHDMLNHSEILGLEKIFRQLITYKKRWTHRN
-706 SLLTKNGG
+706 
-714 PTATVKRKSNCKAL
+714 RKKKINL
-728 SSACSPYTRRV
+728 

>member
-1 MSFFSTLPI
+1 
-10 ENPVLIFFIVLVIIL
+10 
-25 LAPILLNRI
+25 
-34 RVPHIIGLIIAGVI
+34 
-48 IGPNGLNLLARDSS
+48 
-62 FEIFGNVGIP
+62 
-72 YLMFLAGLEID
+72 
-83 MNDFKK
+83 
-89 SRKDGVIFGLYTFLI
+89 
-104 PMILGTVI
+104 MILGTAI

-147 SRTRAVPVTIAGT
+147 SRSRAVPITIAGT

-171 AVIAGMV
+171 AVISGMV

-187 LRLTVNIIIYSVA
+187 LRLSVNITIYSIA

-213 KNYNDNITQFIFIL
+213 KTYNDNVTQFIFIL
-227 ALVFLASYMAQV
+227 AFVFLASYMAQV

-292 VVKNTETIIVAA
+292 VIFKSTETIIVAV
-304 NMSIVATLCKWLA
+304 NMSVVATICKWLA

-328 KIDRNL
+328 KSDRQL

-348 AVIIGHN
+348 AVIIGHD
-355 IGLFND
+355 IGLFNE

-382 EKAARQ
+382 EKAARRI
-388 MVVAMQNNEPPTS
+388 VIEIQNNEPAS
-401 KSPVQSEQILIPI
+401 YKSPIQNEQILIPV
-414 ANPSTIENL
+414 ANPDTIENL
-423 INLALLLKSPQRRS
+423 INLALLLKSPQKKS
-437 PLYALHVTD
+437 ALYALHVTD
-446 DSKTSNYRSQS
+446 DDKKSNFLSQAV
-457 ILEFAGKGA
+457 LEYAGKVA

-492 ERNITEVVL
+492 EKNITEVVL

-516 KIESLLKNTNKMIL
+516 KIESLLKSTNKMIL

-581 PETIPYLKAR
+581 AETIPYLKAR

-602 FEKLESWDDFLLLAN
+602 FEILESWDDILLLAN

-631 PTSVPFN
+631 PTSVSFN
-638 ADADHIPSFPSPY
+638 SEADNIPSFLSKY
-651 FANNNLIVLHPTAA
+651 FANNNLIVLYPEQFGTAEPT
-665 ASAPQSTT
+665 P
-673 TRRSRHPPRSWS
+673 
-685 PCRTTCSTTPRY
+685 
-697 WVSKRFSGN
+697 VSFMEPLSHDMLNHSEILGLEKIFRQLITYKKRWTHRN
-706 SLLTKNGG
+706 
-714 PTATVKRKSNCKAL
+714 RKKKINL
-728 SSACSPYTRRV
+728 

>member
-1 MSFFSTLPI
+1 MSGIATLPI

-25 LAPILLNRI
+25 FAPILLNRI

-62 FEIFGNVGIP
+62 FEIFGNVGIL
-72 YLMFLAGLEID
+72 YLMFLAGLEIY
-83 MNDFKK
+83 MYDFKK
-89 SRKDGVIFGLYTFLI
+89 SKKDGIIFWLYTFLI
-104 PMILGTVI
+104 HMILGTAI

-147 SRTRAVPVTIAGT
+147 SRSRAVPITIAGT

-171 AVIAGMV
+171 AVISGMV

-187 LRLTVNIIIYSVA
+187 LRLSVNITIYSIA

-213 KNYNDNITQFIFIL
+213 KTYNDNVTQFIFIL

-292 VVKNTETIIVAA
+292 VIFKSTETIIVAI
-304 NMSIVATLCKWLA
+304 NMSVVATICKWLA

-328 KIDRNL
+328 KSDRQL

-348 AVIIGHN
+348 AVIIGHD
-355 IGLFND
+355 IGLFNE

-382 EKAARQ
+382 EKAARRI
-388 MVVAMQNNEPPTS
+388 VIEIQNNEPAS
-401 KSPVQSEQILIPI
+401 YKSPIQNEQILIPV
-414 ANPSTIENL
+414 ANPDTIENL
-423 INLALLLKSPQRRS
+423 INLALLLKSPQKKS
-437 PLYALHVTD
+437 ALYALHVTD
-446 DSKTSNYRSQS
+446 DDKKSNFLSQAV
-457 ILEFAGKGA
+457 LEYAGKVA

-492 ERNITEVVL
+492 EKNITEVVL

-516 KIESLLKNTNKMIL
+516 KIESLLKSTNKMIL

-581 PETIPYLKAR
+581 AETIPYLKAR

-602 FEKLESWDDFLLLAN
+602 FEILESWDDILLLAN

-631 PTSVPFN
+631 PTSVSFN
-638 ADADHIPSFPSPY
+638 SEADNIPSFLSKY
-651 FANNNLIVLHPTAA
+651 FANNNLIVLYPEQFGTAEPT
-665 ASAPQSTT
+665 P
-673 TRRSRHPPRSWS
+673 
-685 PCRTTCSTTPRY
+685 
-697 WVSKRFSGN
+697 VSFMEPLSHDMLNHSEILGLEKIFRQLITYKKRWTHRN
-706 SLLTKNGG
+706 
-714 PTATVKRKSNCKAL
+714 RKKKIDL
-728 SSACSPYTRRV
+728 

>member
-1 MSFFSTLPI
+1 
-10 ENPVLIFFIVLVIIL
+10 
-25 LAPILLNRI
+25 
-34 RVPHIIGLIIAGVI
+34 
-48 IGPNGLNLLARDSS
+48 
-62 FEIFGNVGIP
+62 
-72 YLMFLAGLEID
+72 
-83 MNDFKK
+83 
-89 SRKDGVIFGLYTFLI
+89 
-104 PMILGTVI
+104 
-112 SYYTLHLNLMTSILL
+112 MTSILL

-147 SRTRAVPVTIAGT
+147 SRSRAVPITIAGT

-171 AVIAGMV
+171 AVISGMV

-187 LRLTVNIIIYSVA
+187 LRLSVNITIYSIA

-213 KNYNDNITQFIFIL
+213 KTYNDNVTQFIFIL

-278 PYFLIGVGMLIDLR
+278 PYFLIGLGMLIDLR
-292 VVKNTETIIVAA
+292 VIFKSTETIIVAV
-304 NMSIVATLCKWLA
+304 NMSVVATICKWLA

-328 KIDRNL
+328 KSDRQL

-348 AVIIGHN
+348 AVIIGHD
-355 IGLFND
+355 IGLFNE

-382 EKAARQ
+382 EKAARRI
-388 MVVAMQNNEPPTS
+388 VIEIQNNEPAS
-401 KSPVQSEQILIPI
+401 YKSPIQNEQILIPV
-414 ANPSTIENL
+414 ANPDTIENL
-423 INLALLLKSPQRRS
+423 INLALLLKSPQKKS
-437 PLYALHVTD
+437 ALYALHVTD
-446 DSKTSNYRSQS
+446 DDKKSNFLSQAV
-457 ILEFAGKGA
+457 LEYAGKVA

-492 ERNITEVVL
+492 EKNITEVVL

-516 KIESLLKNTNKMIL
+516 KIESLLKSTNKMIL

-581 PETIPYLKAR
+581 AETIPYLKAR

-602 FEKLESWDDFLLLAN
+602 FEILESWDDILLLAN

-631 PTSVPFN
+631 PTSVSFN
-638 ADADHIPSFPSPY
+638 SEADNIPSFLSKY
-651 FANNNLIVLHPTAA
+651 FANNNLIVLYPEQFGTAEPT
-665 ASAPQSTT
+665 P
-673 TRRSRHPPRSWS
+673 
-685 PCRTTCSTTPRY
+685 
-697 WVSKRFSGN
+697 VSFMEPLSHDMLNHSEILGLEKIFRQLITYKKRWTHRN
-706 SLLTKNGG
+706 
-714 PTATVKRKSNCKAL
+714 RKKKINL
-728 SSACSPYTRRV
+728 

>member
-1 MSFFSTLPI
+1 MSGIATLPI

-25 LAPILLNRI
+25 FAPILLNRI

-62 FEIFGNVGIP
+62 FEIFGNVGIL

-83 MNDFKK
+83 MYDFKK
-89 SRKDGVIFGLYTFLI
+89 SKKGGIIFGLYTFLI
-104 PMILGTVI
+104 PMILGTAI

-147 SRTRAVPVTIAGT
+147 SRSRAVPITIAGT

-171 AVIAGMV
+171 AVISGMV

-187 LRLTVNIIIYSVA
+187 LRLSVNITIYSIA

-213 KNYNDNITQFIFIL
+213 KTYNDNVTQFIFIL

-292 VVKNTETIIVAA
+292 VIFKSTETIIVAI
-304 NMSIVATLCKWLA
+304 NMSVVATICKWLA

-328 KIDRNL
+328 KSDRQL

-348 AVIIGHN
+348 AVIIGHD
-355 IGLFND
+355 IGLFNE

-382 EKAARQ
+382 EKAARRI
-388 MVVAMQNNEPPTS
+388 VIEIQNNEPAS
-401 KSPVQSEQILIPI
+401 YKSPIQNEQILIPV
-414 ANPSTIENL
+414 ANPDTIENL
-423 INLALLLKSPQRRS
+423 INLALLLKSPQKKS
-437 PLYALHVTD
+437 ALYALHVTD
-446 DSKTSNYRSQS
+446 DDKKSNFLSQAV
-457 ILEFAGKGA
+457 LEYAGKVA

-492 ERNITEVVL
+492 EKNITEVVL

-516 KIESLLKNTNKMIL
+516 KIESLLKSTNKMIL

-581 PETIPYLKAR
+581 AETIPYLKAR

-602 FEKLESWDDFLLLAN
+602 FEILESWDDILLLAN

-631 PTSVPFN
+631 PTSVSFN
-638 ADADHIPSFPSPY
+638 SEADNIPSFLSKY
-651 FANNNLIVLHPTAA
+651 FANNNLIVLYPEQFGTAEPT
-665 ASAPQSTT
+665 P
-673 TRRSRHPPRSWS
+673 
-685 PCRTTCSTTPRY
+685 
-697 WVSKRFSGN
+697 VSFMEPLSHDMLNHSEILGLEKIFRQLITYKKRWTHRN
-706 SLLTKNGG
+706 
-714 PTATVKRKSNCKAL
+714 RKKKINL
-728 SSACSPYTRRV
+728 

>member
-1 MSFFSTLPI
+1 MYFCCIFTVSASQNYRVMGSITSLPI

-62 FEIFGNVGIP
+62 FEIFGNVGIL

-89 SRKDGVIFGLYTFLI
+89 TRKDGIIFGLYTFLV
-104 PMILGTVI
+104 PMILGTI
-112 SYYTLHLNLMTSILL
+112 TSYYTLHLDLMTSILL

-147 SRTRAVPVTIAGT
+147 SRSRAVPVTIAGT

-171 AVIAGMV
+171 AVISGMV

-187 LRLTVNIIIYSVA
+187 LRLSVNIIIYSLA

-213 KNYNDNITQFIFIL
+213 KNYNDNVTQFIFIL

-292 VVKNTETIIVAA
+292 VIVSGTDTLIVAI
-304 NMSIVATLCKWLA
+304 NMSVVATLCKWIA
-317 AWLTQKTCHMT
+317 AWLTQKSCHMT
-328 KIDRNL
+328 KIDRKL

-348 AVIIGHN
+348 AVIIGHD
-355 IGLFND
+355 IGLFNE

-388 MVVAMQNNEPPTS
+388 IVVDMQNNEPTTT
-401 KSPVQSEQILIPI
+401 KSPIQNEHILIPI
-414 ANPSTIENL
+414 ANPDTTENL
-423 INLALLLKSPQRRS
+423 INLALLLKSPRKQS

-457 ILEFAGKGA
+457 ILELAGKVA

-581 PETIPYLKAR
+581 AETIPYLKAR

-602 FEKLESWDDFLLLAN
+602 FEVLESWDDFMLLAN

-631 PTSVPFN
+631 PTSVSFN
-638 ADADHIPSFPSPY
+638 SDADNIPSFLSKY
-651 FANNNLIVLHPTAA
+651 FADNNLIVLYPEQFGTAEPA
-665 ASAPQSTT
+665 PASFMEPMSHDMLSHSEILGIEKIFRQLIA
-673 TRRSRHPPRSWS
+673 
-685 PCRTTCSTTPRY
+685 Y
-697 WVSKRFSGN
+697 KKRWTHRN
-706 SLLTKNGG
+706 
-714 PTATVKRKSNCKAL
+714 RKKKIEL
-728 SSACSPYTRRV
+728 

>member
-1 MSFFSTLPI
+1 MSGIATLPI

-25 LAPILLNRI
+25 FAPILLNRI

-62 FEIFGNVGIP
+62 FEIFGNVGIL

-83 MNDFKK
+83 MYDFKK
-89 SRKDGVIFGLYTFLI
+89 SKKVGIIFGLYTFLI
-104 PMILGTVI
+104 PMILGTAI

-147 SRTRAVPVTIAGT
+147 SRSRAVPITIAGT

-171 AVIAGMV
+171 AVISGMV

-187 LRLTVNIIIYSVA
+187 LRLSVNITIYSIA

-213 KNYNDNITQFIFIL
+213 KTYNDNVTQFIFIL

-292 VVKNTETIIVAA
+292 VIFKSTETIIVAV
-304 NMSIVATLCKWLA
+304 NMSVVATICKWLA

-328 KIDRNL
+328 KSDRQL

-348 AVIIGHN
+348 AVIIGHD
-355 IGLFND
+355 IGLFNE

-382 EKAARQ
+382 EKAARRI
-388 MVVAMQNNEPPTS
+388 VIEIQNNEPAS
-401 KSPVQSEQILIPI
+401 YKSPIQNEQILIPV
-414 ANPSTIENL
+414 ANPDTIENL
-423 INLALLLKSPQRRS
+423 INLALLLKSPQKKS
-437 PLYALHVTD
+437 ALYALHVTD
-446 DSKTSNYRSQS
+446 DDKKSNFLSQAV
-457 ILEFAGKGA
+457 LEYAGKVA

-492 ERNITEVVL
+492 EKNITEVVL

-516 KIESLLKNTNKMIL
+516 KIESLLKSTNKMIL

-581 PETIPYLKAR
+581 AETIPYLKAR

-602 FEKLESWDDFLLLAN
+602 FEILESWDDILLLAN

-631 PTSVPFN
+631 PTSVSFN
-638 ADADHIPSFPSPY
+638 SEADNIPSFLSKY
-651 FANNNLIVLHPTAA
+651 FANNNLIVLYPEQFGTAEPT
-665 ASAPQSTT
+665 P
-673 TRRSRHPPRSWS
+673 
-685 PCRTTCSTTPRY
+685 
-697 WVSKRFSGN
+697 VSFMEPLSHDMLNHSEILGLEKIFRQLITYKKRWTHRN
-706 SLLTKNGG
+706 
-714 PTATVKRKSNCKAL
+714 RKKKINL
-728 SSACSPYTRRV
+728 

>member
-1 MSFFSTLPI
+1 M
-10 ENPVLIFFIVLVIIL
+10 
-25 LAPILLNRI
+25 
-34 RVPHIIGLIIAGVI
+34 
-48 IGPNGLNLLARDSS
+48 
-62 FEIFGNVGIP
+62 
-72 YLMFLAGLEID
+72 Y
-83 MNDFKK
+83 DFKK
-89 SRKDGVIFGLYTFLI
+89 SKKDGIIFGLYTFLI
-104 PMILGTVI
+104 PMILGTAI

-147 SRTRAVPVTIAGT
+147 SRSRAVPITIAGT

-171 AVIAGMV
+171 AVISGMV

-187 LRLTVNIIIYSVA
+187 LRLSVNITIYSIA

-213 KNYNDNITQFIFIL
+213 KTYNDNVTQFIFIL

-292 VVKNTETIIVAA
+292 VIFKSTETIIVAV
-304 NMSIVATLCKWLA
+304 NMSVVATICKWLA

-328 KIDRNL
+328 KSDRQL

-348 AVIIGHN
+348 AVIIGHD
-355 IGLFND
+355 IGLFNE

-382 EKAARQ
+382 EKAARRI
-388 MVVAMQNNEPPTS
+388 VIEIQNNEPAS
-401 KSPVQSEQILIPI
+401 YKSPIQNEQILIPV
-414 ANPSTIENL
+414 ANPDTIENL
-423 INLALLLKSPQRRS
+423 INLALLLKSPQKKS
-437 PLYALHVTD
+437 ALYALHVTD
-446 DSKTSNYRSQS
+446 DDKKSNSLSQAV
-457 ILEFAGKGA
+457 LEYAGKVA

-492 ERNITEVVL
+492 EKNITEVVL

-516 KIESLLKNTNKMIL
+516 KIESLLKSTNKMIL

-581 PETIPYLKAR
+581 AETIPYLKAR

-602 FEKLESWDDFLLLAN
+602 FEILESWDDILLLAN

-631 PTSVPFN
+631 PTSVSFN
-638 ADADHIPSFPSPY
+638 SEADNIPSFLSKY
-651 FANNNLIVLHPTAA
+651 FANNNLIVLYPEQFGTAEPT
-665 ASAPQSTT
+665 P
-673 TRRSRHPPRSWS
+673 
-685 PCRTTCSTTPRY
+685 
-697 WVSKRFSGN
+697 VSFMEPLSHDMLNHSEILGLEKIFRQLITYKKRWTHRN
-706 SLLTKNGG
+706 
-714 PTATVKRKSNCKAL
+714 RKKKINL
-728 SSACSPYTRRV
+728 

>member
-1 MSFFSTLPI
+1 
-10 ENPVLIFFIVLVIIL
+10 
-25 LAPILLNRI
+25 
-34 RVPHIIGLIIAGVI
+34 
-48 IGPNGLNLLARDSS
+48 
-62 FEIFGNVGIP
+62 
-72 YLMFLAGLEID
+72 
-83 MNDFKK
+83 MN
-89 SRKDGVIFGLYTFLI
+89 IT
-104 PMILGTVI
+104 
-112 SYYTLHLNLMTSILL
+112 
-127 ASMYASHT
+127 
-135 LIAYPIISRYGI
+135 
-147 SRTRAVPVTIAGT
+147 
-160 IFTVLGALIIL
+160 
-171 AVIAGMV
+171 
-178 RGDLTEFFW
+178 
-187 LRLTVNIIIYSVA
+187 IYSIA

-213 KNYNDNITQFIFIL
+213 KTYNDNVTQFIFIL

-292 VVKNTETIIVAA
+292 VIFKSTETIIVAV
-304 NMSIVATLCKWLA
+304 NMSVVATICKWLA

-328 KIDRNL
+328 KSDRQL

-348 AVIIGHN
+348 AVIIGHD
-355 IGLFND
+355 IGLFNE

-382 EKAARQ
+382 EKAARRI
-388 MVVAMQNNEPPTS
+388 VIEIQNNEPAS
-401 KSPVQSEQILIPI
+401 YKSPIQNEQILIPV
-414 ANPSTIENL
+414 ANPDTIENL
-423 INLALLLKSPQRRS
+423 INLALLLKSPQKKS
-437 PLYALHVTD
+437 ALYALHVTD
-446 DSKTSNYRSQS
+446 DDKKSNFLSQAV
-457 ILEFAGKGA
+457 LEYAGKVA

-492 ERNITEVVL
+492 EKNITEVVL

-516 KIESLLKNTNKMIL
+516 KIESLLKSTNKMIL

-581 PETIPYLKAR
+581 AETIPYLKAR

-602 FEKLESWDDFLLLAN
+602 FEILESWDDILLLAN

-631 PTSVPFN
+631 PTSVSFN
-638 ADADHIPSFPSPY
+638 SEADNIPSFLSKY
-651 FANNNLIVLHPTAA
+651 FANNNLIVLYPEQFGTAEPT
-665 ASAPQSTT
+665 P
-673 TRRSRHPPRSWS
+673 
-685 PCRTTCSTTPRY
+685 
-697 WVSKRFSGN
+697 VSFMEPLSHDMLNHSEILGLEKIFRQLITYKKRWTHRN
-706 SLLTKNGG
+706 
-714 PTATVKRKSNCKAL
+714 RKKKINL
-728 SSACSPYTRRV
+728 